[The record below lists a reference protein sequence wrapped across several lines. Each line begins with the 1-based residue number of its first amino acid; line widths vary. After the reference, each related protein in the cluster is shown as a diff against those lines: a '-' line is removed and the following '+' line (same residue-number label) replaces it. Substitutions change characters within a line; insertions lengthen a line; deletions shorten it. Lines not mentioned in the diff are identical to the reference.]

1 MSEIP
6 PKHDPDN
13 PNYEVGKGGGQL
25 VAMYNAASHA
35 NAESFPVLKAFQ
47 DYIEAE
53 RAAARKRVIQLSVFF
68 AVLMGVVVT
77 GFLTAGI
84 FMLRNMSEVQNKLL
98 DVALSQRVAPA
109 PAPAPVIQTS
119 PIIEES
125 VRQISRATSDLQ
137 ASMDKKLEGVSEI
150 AAKVH
155 DRVASQDNEM
165 GKLREAFKQMQEHSA
180 MLQKELVT
188 VKEEHKKA
196 AETAA
201 KTPPAAVT
209 VKPAPAPAAVPPAA
223 VTVKPA
229 PAPAAVLPAAVTVKP
244 APAPAAVPPA
254 AVTVKPAPA
263 PAAVPPAPVAEPPAT
278 AVATFAATKADT
290 LLPPTDKPA
299 AAVARAETPN
309 PDLHFPPALK
319 DPPTRPDDITPP
331 DAPLGMI
338 ATTISIKTKKT
349 GTIPWR
355 VLMPE

>member
-209 VKPAPAPAAVPPAA
+209 VKPAPAPAAVPPA
-223 VTVKPA
+223 
-229 PAPAAVLPAAVTVKP
+229 
-244 APAPAAVPPA
+244 
-254 AVTVKPAPA
+254 
-263 PAAVPPAPVAEPPAT
+263 PVAEPPAT